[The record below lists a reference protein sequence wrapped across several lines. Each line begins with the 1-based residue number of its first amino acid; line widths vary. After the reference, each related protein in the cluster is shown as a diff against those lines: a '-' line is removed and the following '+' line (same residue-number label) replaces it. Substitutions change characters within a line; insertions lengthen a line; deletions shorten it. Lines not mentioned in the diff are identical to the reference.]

1 MSTALDIFTDAMQ
14 SIGQV
19 GDGQSLSS
27 TNAQLAMRLA
37 NRMLQKWSNQKLMLY
52 LITQRPFSLS
62 ANVQDYGVGPTGN
75 PFTGQTRP
83 VFVES
88 GVATIPGSTMQNPLN
103 ILDKT
108 QWDALPDSGVK
119 AGTNG
124 VPASVW
130 VEYTYPN
137 LTFHVSPIPSTIV
150 AIRLGSWELL
160 QQFTTLFDVLS
171 LPPGY
176 EEALVPNLAIELSD
190 YFDQPISQNLAQLA
204 ADGLNTIKTVN
215 AQKLRGALGE
225 SQALSSPNTGTPP
238 PAAGQ

>member
-1 MSTALDIFTDAMQ
+1 MQ

-19 GDGQSLSS
+19 GDGQSLNSS
-27 TNAQLAMRLA
+27 QSQLAMRLA

-52 LITQRPFSLS
+52 LITQRPFSLA

-88 GVATIPGSTMQNPLN
+88 GVATVPGSTVQRAMN

-108 QWDALPDSGVK
+108 QWDALPDLGVK

-124 VPASVW
+124 VPQSVW

-137 LTFHVSPIPSTIV
+137 LTFHVTPIPSTIV

-160 QQFTTLFDVLS
+160 QQFATLFDVVT

-176 EEALVPNLAIELSD
+176 EEIVVQNLAIELAD
-190 YFDQPISQNLAQLA
+190 YFDQPVSQTLAQLA
-204 ADGLNTIKTVN
+204 ADGLNTIKTTN
-215 AQKLRGALGE
+215 GQKLRGAFGE
-225 SQALSSPNTGTPP
+225 GQTLSSPNTGLP
-238 PAAGQ
+238 PAAPAGQ